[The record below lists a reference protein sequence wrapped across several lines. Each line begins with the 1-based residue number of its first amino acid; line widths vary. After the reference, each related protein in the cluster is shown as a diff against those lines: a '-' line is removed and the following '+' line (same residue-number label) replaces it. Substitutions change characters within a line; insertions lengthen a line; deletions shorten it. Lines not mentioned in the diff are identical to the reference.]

1 MVAKIKKKWL
11 GTLPNVQANQFK
23 KVLFLEKTKKFLNLL
38 GYNSKSRLNKSL

>member
-1 MVAKIKKKWL
+1 MVAKIKYEKWL

-38 GYNSKSRLNKSL
+38 GYIINITLFQ